1 MKPTIC
7 TASGVEFDLM
17 APTPDM
23 VRIEDIA
30 HALSNMP
37 RFAGHTREFYS
48 VAQHTVLVADLVAH
62 AGATLGTPRWHQR
75 VAMLHDAAEAYVLD
89 VPTPLKAQLRAY
101 VEIEQR
107 VRAAIFDRFEVYWP
121 HHDLPSAVKSAD
133 KLALLIEQR
142 DLMPTVDWWRKAP
155 QPEHPPITPLAPTAA
170 REAFL
175 ARWRQLNPES

>member
-7 TASGVEFDLM
+7 TASGIEFNLL

-23 VRIEDIA
+23 IRIEDIA
-30 HALSNMP
+30 HALSHMP

-48 VAQHTVLVADLVAH
+48 VAQHTLLVTDLVA
-62 AGATLGTPRWHQR
+62 GLGGIDRWRER

-101 VEIEQR
+101 VEIEYS
-107 VRAAIFDRFEVYWP
+107 VRTAIFDRFEVYWP
-121 HHDLPSAVKSAD
+121 HHDLPSAVKVAD
-133 KLALLIEQR
+133 KIALSIEQR
-142 DLMPTVDWWRKAP
+142 DLMPTVDWWKKCP
-155 QPEHPPITPLAPTAA
+155 DLEHPPITPLAPAAA